1 MDGRT
6 WSRRK
11 KTLEVLMDSIAIKS
25 VLLIYGMQVS
35 CIALFFCLDVLDA
48 GHCSDKK
55 KEAILNL
62 IPFYFL
68 MPIYFILRAEWVKI
82 KDHFSNLS

>member
-1 MDGRT
+1 
-6 WSRRK
+6 
-11 KTLEVLMDSIAIKS
+11 MDSIAIKS